1 MRSAT
6 DRPALESG
14 HETRIEPG
22 SPGRR
27 RRRVL
32 TGSGRRRALT
42 ALAAVVAALA
52 GCTAP
57 QPPGP
62 TPTAAPPTP
71 TAPAAGAA
79 AVQAQV
85 DRFLTGQE
93 RVDLTNLLRAAERTG
108 DEGQRYR
115 AYVGAWQYVRDL
127 YFQKGQLPEQKALL
141 DALESVGRSFP
152 QYQPADFQVDP
163 ATSR

>member
-71 TAPAAGAA
+71 TAGPPTPTSVPPA
-79 AVQAQV
+79 
-85 DRFLTGQE
+85 T
-93 RVDLTNLLRAAERTG
+93 
-108 DEGQRYR
+108 
-115 AYVGAWQYVRDL
+115 
-127 YFQKGQLPEQKALL
+127 LPPL
-141 DALESVGRSFP
+141 
-152 QYQPADFQVDP
+152 PADLGP
-163 ATSR
+163 ARGVFIPPTPTAPA